1 MKKRMDR
8 KKFERFSKRETG
20 LLCFLLLLLAILIAC
35 IVQYKWK
42 VTDIIFQNSFT
53 FITSVVCSVLATTLL
68 PRIFQSPNSDE
79 IQKIVQEEIR
89 NLPTETRT
97 LDTEQIR
104 EMFKEEVIGITN
116 KNSLVTPSAVYM
128 DTDDPNPEFNEKLN
142 QSILKS
148 QNYIYFSDRAK
159 YTAKRLYQG
168 IDSKY
173 TNPNLKIKVFV
184 ADIRDEYNKDNEV
197 FVARADAYT
206 SRERKLPPEMT
217 RREIKEIIRQ
227 EKMDILNSIY
237 CLAQLQDK
245 FDIKIYLHKEI
256 PFIRFEITDTMFV
269 MTFLN
274 RIATGKKHPLTVV
287 YENESVF
294 KPNYEEYAKE
304 IMNRSY
310 ELTKD
315 DLTLNGLIKLGEKA
329 NLYCDENSIMEYYNS
344 LTNNLKNGG
353 NKSGI

>member
-1 MKKRMDR
+1 MNR
-8 KKFERFSKRETG
+8 KKPEGFSKRETG
-20 LLCFLLLLLAILIAC
+20 IFCLLILLSVLFIYCVA
-35 IVQYKWK
+35 QYKWNW
-42 VTDIIFQNSFT
+42 TDIIIENGFT
-53 FITSVVCSVLATTLL
+53 FVTSVACSILATTLL
-68 PRIFQSPNSDE
+68 PKIFQSPGSDE

-89 NLPTETRT
+89 KQPAEKRT
-97 LDTEQIR
+97 LDIEQIR
-104 EMFKEEVIGITN
+104 EMFQEEVIEITS

-142 QSILKS
+142 QSILRS
-148 QNYIYFSDRAK
+148 ENYTYFSDRAK

-184 ADIRDEYNKDNEV
+184 ADIRDKENKV
-197 FVARADAYT
+197 FRAREDAYN
-206 SRERKLPPEMT
+206 SRERKLPPET
-217 RREIKEIIRQ
+217 ARRSFKQIIHE

-245 FDIKIYLHKEI
+245 FDIKIYLHNEI
-256 PFIRFEITDTMFV
+256 PFVRFEITDTMFV

-315 DLTLNGLIKLGEKA
+315 DLTLDGLIKLGEEA
-329 NLYCDENSIMEYYNS
+329 NLYCDENSIMEYYNY
-344 LTNNLKNGG
+344 LTNN
-353 NKSGI
+353 